1 MMRLHMAPT
10 RLGLRTLTA
19 VLAAGLS
26 VVVAV
31 SAMAAPPAVKTPP
44 KAADKIAASPAAA
57 ELMDLN
63 SATADQLKTLPGIE
77 EAYSKKIVAGRP
89 YKRKDE
95 LVTRK
100 IIPAATYAKIKDLV
114 IAKQ

>member
-1 MMRLHMAPT
+1 MTRLRMEPT
-10 RLGLRTLTA
+10 RLGLLALSA
-19 VLAAGLS
+19 VLAAALS
-26 VVVAV
+26 AVTV
-31 SAMAAPPAVKTPP
+31 SATAAPPAVKTPP
-44 KAADKIAASPAAA
+44 KAADKMTPSPAAA

-63 SATADQLKTLPGIE
+63 SATAEQLKTLPGIE

-100 IIPAATYAKIKDLV
+100 ILPAATYAKIKELV